1 MDLLTFFSHYR
12 TITSITEVRMS
23 PHIFC
28 RNTCNAGKQKN
39 MRGQPPKC
47 INIAVFVCW
56 GCAEYA
62 CHCRMYLRSTVDII
76 GQCFFTVLRK
86 EWFKMNKKKI
96 ALSAFLIVLIA
107 GICYAVYGHVFDNY
121 DFTGTVWSLV
131 PPVVA
136 IILALITKEV
146 YSSLFVGLV
155 SGALLY
161 SHFNTIDTLEAV
173 FVHGILSGLK
183 GSSNLG
189 ILTFLVTLGVLV
201 SLLSRS
207 GATKAYG
214 RWAGKHIHSRR
225 VAMLSTFALGVVLSV
240 DDYFNTLTAGNV
252 MRPITDSNKISRAKL
267 AYIIDATAAPM
278 CMIMPI
284 SSWAAAVSANV
295 ENVNGVEMFLKAIP
309 FNFYS
314 ILTLAMVVI
323 TSAAQFDFGP
333 MKIHEANAKNG
344 DIYTVPVQET
354 SSDEFKENT
363 KSKLVD
369 LIFPV
374 VLLIVACVSYM
385 LYTGGLFDG
394 KSLIDAFADCNAPLA
409 LSMGALVSVG
419 VTIFYYYMRDLLSFK
434 ELMESVANGFKSMVP
449 AILILIFAWS
459 LSEITV
465 LLGVNE
471 FVSGIFAGSL
481 SGLSSLLPA
490 LVFLVSVGLAF
501 ATGTSWGTMGII
513 LPIVVGIGLDETMTV
528 ISISACL
535 AGAVCGDHC
544 SPISDT
550 NIMSSTAAGCDHLA
564 HVETQL
570 PYAAV
575 VLTISAASY
584 VLAGFVKNAAI
595 CLPISFA
602 VLLVTLFAIKTLT
615 KDKKKAAV

>member
-1 MDLLTFFSHYR
+1 MCLTV
-12 TITSITEVRMS
+12 VRIYGALS
-23 PHIFC
+23 DYF
-28 RNTCNAGKQKN
+28 
-39 MRGQPPKC
+39 
-47 INIAVFVCW
+47 
-56 GCAEYA
+56 
-62 CHCRMYLRSTVDII
+62 
-76 GQCFFTVLRK
+76 GQCFFCCPIERNVLN
-86 EWFKMNKKKI
+86 MKKKI
-96 ALSAFLIVLIA
+96 ALSAILIVLIA
-107 GICYAVYGHVFDNY
+107 GICYAVYGHALDGY
-121 DFTGTVWSLV
+121 DFTGTAWSLL
-131 PPVVA
+131 PPAVA

-146 YSSLFVGLV
+146 YSSLFLGLV

-173 FVHGILSGLK
+173 FMHGIISGLS

-189 ILTFLVTLGVLV
+189 ILTFLVTLGILV

-214 RWAGKHIHSRR
+214 RWASKHIHSRR

-252 MRPITDSNKISRAKL
+252 MRPITDTNKVSRAKL

-333 MKIHEANAKNG
+333 MKLHERNAMNG
-344 DIYTVPVQET
+344 DIFTVPVAGT
-354 SSDEFKENT
+354 TADESTDN
-363 KSKLVD
+363 SKGKLPD

-374 VLLIVACVSYM
+374 ALLIITCISYM
-385 LYTGGLFDG
+385 LYTGGLFEG
-394 KSLIDAFADCNAPLA
+394 KSLIDAFADCNASLA
-409 LSMGALVSVG
+409 LSMGALVTVG
-419 VTIFYYYMRDLLSFK
+419 VTVIYYYMRDLLSFK

-471 FVSGIFAGSL
+471 FVSGVFSGSL
-481 SGLSSLLPA
+481 SGLSSFLPA

-575 VLTISAASY
+575 VLSISVVSY
-584 VLAGFVKNAAI
+584 VLAGIIKNAAI

-602 VLLVTLFAIKTLT
+602 VLFVTLFVIKNLS
-615 KDKKKAAV
+615 KDKIPVEITK

>member
-1 MDLLTFFSHYR
+1 M
-12 TITSITEVRMS
+12 
-23 PHIFC
+23 
-28 RNTCNAGKQKN
+28 
-39 MRGQPPKC
+39 
-47 INIAVFVCW
+47 
-56 GCAEYA
+56 
-62 CHCRMYLRSTVDII
+62 
-76 GQCFFTVLRK
+76 
-86 EWFKMNKKKI
+86 KKKNK
-96 ALSAFLIVLIA
+96 IVLPVFILLMTA
-107 GICYAVYGHVFDNY
+107 GICYAVYGHPFDNY
-121 DFTGTVWSLV
+121 NFIGTAWSLV
-131 PPVVA
+131 PPAAA

-146 YSSLFVGLV
+146 YSSLFLGLV
-155 SGALLY
+155 AGALLY
-161 SHFNTIDTLEAV
+161 SNFNTIDTLEAV
-173 FVHGILSGLK
+173 FVHGIISGLN

-189 ILTFLVTLGVLV
+189 ILTFLVTLGILV

-214 RWAGKHIHSRR
+214 RWAGRHIHSRR

-252 MRPITDSNKISRAKL
+252 MRPITDTNKISRAKL

-314 ILTLAMVVI
+314 LLTLAMVVI
-323 TSAAQFDFGP
+323 TSAFQFDFGP
-333 MKIHEANAKNG
+333 MKLHEKNAKNG
-344 DIYTVPVQET
+344 DVFTVPVSGA
-354 SSDEFKENT
+354 SSEESEED
-363 KSKLVD
+363 SKGSLPD

-374 VLLIVACVSYM
+374 VLLIITCVSYM
-385 LYTGGLFDG
+385 LYTGGLFEG
-394 KSLIDAFADCNAPLA
+394 KSLIDAFADCNASLA
-409 LSMGALVSVG
+409 LSMGALVTVG
-419 VTIFYYYMRDLLSFK
+419 VTIIYYYMRDLLDFK
-434 ELMESVANGFKSMVP
+434 ELMESVASGFKSMVP

-471 FVSGIFAGSL
+471 FVSGVFSGSL
-481 SGLSSLLPA
+481 SGLSSFLPA

-564 HVETQL
+564 HVKTQL

-575 VLTISAASY
+575 VLVISALTY
-584 VLAGFVKNAAI
+584 VLAGIVKNAAI
-595 CLPISFA
+595 CLPIAFA
-602 VLLVTLFAIKTLT
+602 VLIVTLFVIKKLNS
-615 KDKKKAAV
+615 DKKQAAA

>member
-1 MDLLTFFSHYR
+1 M
-12 TITSITEVRMS
+12 I
-23 PHIFC
+23 
-28 RNTCNAGKQKN
+28 CNAGKQKN

-47 INIAVFVCW
+47 ISIAVFVCW
-56 GCAEYA
+56 GCTEYA
-62 CHCRMYLRSTVDII
+62 HHCRKVFTEHCQINI
-76 GQCFFTVLRK
+76 GQCFFTVLKKGRL
-86 EWFKMNKKKI
+86 KMNRKKI
-96 ALSAFLIVLIA
+96 ALSALLVLIIA
-107 GICYAVYGHVFDNY
+107 GICYAVYGHPFDNY
-121 DFTGTVWSLV
+121 DFTGTAWSLV

-136 IILALITKEV
+136 IVLALITKEV
-146 YSSLFVGLV
+146 YSSLFLGLV
-155 SGALLY
+155 AGALLY

-189 ILTFLVTLGVLV
+189 ILTFLVTLGILV

-252 MRPITDSNKISRAKL
+252 MRPITDTNKISRAKL

-333 MKIHEANAKNG
+333 MKLHERNAMNG
-344 DIYTVPVQET
+344 DVFTVPAPET
-354 SSDEFKENT
+354 SSDDTDDNT
-363 KSKLVD
+363 KGKLVD

-374 VLLIVACVSYM
+374 ALLIVACVSYM
-385 LYTGGLFDG
+385 LYTGGLFEG
-394 KSLIDAFADCNAPLA
+394 KSLIDSFADCNASLA

-419 VTIFYYYMRDLLSFK
+419 VTIIYYYMRDLLSFK

-471 FVSGIFAGSL
+471 FVSGVFAGSL

-550 NIMSSTAAGCDHLA
+550 NIMSSTAAGCNHLA

-570 PYAAV
+570 PYALV
-575 VLTISAASY
+575 VLAISTVAY
-584 VLAGFVKNAAI
+584 VLAGIVRNAAI
-595 CLPISFA
+595 CLFVSFA
-602 VLLVTLFAIKTLT
+602 LLFAALFIIRKLSE
-615 KDKKKAAV
+615 KRELSGAK

>member
-1 MDLLTFFSHYR
+1 M
-12 TITSITEVRMS
+12 
-23 PHIFC
+23 
-28 RNTCNAGKQKN
+28 
-39 MRGQPPKC
+39 
-47 INIAVFVCW
+47 
-56 GCAEYA
+56 
-62 CHCRMYLRSTVDII
+62 
-76 GQCFFTVLRK
+76 
-86 EWFKMNKKKI
+86 KKKI
-96 ALSAFLIVLIA
+96 ALSAFLVLAVA
-107 GICYAVYGHVFDNY
+107 GLCYAVYGHSLDNY
-121 DFTGTVWSLV
+121 DFTGTAWSLL
-131 PPVVA
+131 PPAVA
-136 IILALITKEV
+136 IVLALITKEV
-146 YSSLFVGLV
+146 YSSLFLGLV

-161 SHFNTIDTLEAV
+161 SHFNTIDTLESV
-173 FVHGILSGLK
+173 FLDGILSGLS

-189 ILTFLVTLGVLV
+189 ILTFLVTLGILV

-214 RWAGKHIHSRR
+214 RWAGKRIHSRR

-252 MRPITDSNKISRAKL
+252 MRPITDANKISRAKL

-314 ILTLAMVVI
+314 LLTLAMVVF
-323 TSAAQFDFGP
+323 TSAMQFDYGP
-333 MKIHEANAKNG
+333 MKLHEFNAMNG
-344 DIYTVPVQET
+344 DVHTVPAPDT
-354 SSDEFKENT
+354 SSDELVENE
-363 KSKLVD
+363 KGKLID
-369 LIFPV
+369 LLFPV
-374 VLLIVACVSYM
+374 ILLIVSCISYM

-394 KSLIDAFADCNAPLA
+394 KSLIDAFADCNASLA
-409 LSMGALVSVG
+409 LSMGALVTVG
-419 VTIFYYYMRDLLSFK
+419 VTIIYYYMRDLLSFS
-434 ELMESVANGFKSMVP
+434 ELMESVAAGFKSMVP

-465 LLGVNE
+465 LLGVND
-471 FVSGIFAGSL
+471 FVSGVFSGSL
-481 SGLSSLLPA
+481 SGLSSFLPA
-490 LVFLVSVGLAF
+490 LVYLVSVGLAF

-513 LPIVVGIGLDETMTV
+513 LPIVVGIGLDEKMTV
-528 ISISACL
+528 IAISACL

-570 PYAAV
+570 PYAVV
-575 VLTISAASY
+575 VLVISAITY

-595 CLPISFA
+595 CLPVAFA
-602 VLLVTLFAIKTLT
+602 TLFVTLFVIRKIT
-615 KDKKKAAV
+615 KDKMPKQKIKEKELAQKA

>member
-1 MDLLTFFSHYR
+1 
-12 TITSITEVRMS
+12 
-23 PHIFC
+23 
-28 RNTCNAGKQKN
+28 
-39 MRGQPPKC
+39 
-47 INIAVFVCW
+47 
-56 GCAEYA
+56 
-62 CHCRMYLRSTVDII
+62 
-76 GQCFFTVLRK
+76 
-86 EWFKMNKKKI
+86 MNKKKV
-96 ALSAFLIVLIA
+96 ALSAILILIIA
-107 GICYAVYGHVFDNY
+107 GICYAVYGHALDGY
-121 DFTGTVWSLV
+121 DFTGTAWSLV

-146 YSSLFVGLV
+146 YSSLFLGLV

-173 FVHGILSGLK
+173 FVDGILKGLD
-183 GSSNLG
+183 GNSNLG

-201 SLLSRS
+201 SLLSHS
-207 GATKAYG
+207 GATRAYG

-323 TSAAQFDFGP
+323 TSATQFDFGP
-333 MKIHEANAKNG
+333 MKLHEMNAKNG
-344 DIYTVPVQET
+344 DLFTAEPPDT
-354 SSDEFKENT
+354 SSDEPEDSGKG
-363 KSKLVD
+363 KLVD

-374 VLLIVACVSYM
+374 VLLIVTCISYM
-385 LYTGGLFDG
+385 LYTGGLFEG
-394 KSLIDAFADCNAPLA
+394 KSLIDAFADCNASLA
-409 LSMGALVSVG
+409 LSMGALVTVG
-419 VTIFYYYMRDLLSFK
+419 VTVIYYYMRDLLSFK
-434 ELMESVANGFKSMVP
+434 ELMDSVATGFKSMVP

-471 FVSGIFAGSL
+471 FVSGVFSGSL
-481 SGLSSLLPA
+481 SGLSSFLPA

-550 NIMSSTAAGCDHLA
+550 NIMSSTAAGCNHLA
-564 HVETQL
+564 HVQTQL

-575 VLTISAASY
+575 VLVISALSY
-584 VLAGFVKNAAI
+584 ALAGVVRNAAI

-602 VLLVTLFAIKTLT
+602 VLLVTLFVIKTLT
-615 KDKKKAAV
+615 KDKSTVKSEIK

>member
-1 MDLLTFFSHYR
+1 M
-12 TITSITEVRMS
+12 
-23 PHIFC
+23 
-28 RNTCNAGKQKN
+28 
-39 MRGQPPKC
+39 
-47 INIAVFVCW
+47 
-56 GCAEYA
+56 
-62 CHCRMYLRSTVDII
+62 
-76 GQCFFTVLRK
+76 
-86 EWFKMNKKKI
+86 KKKI
-96 ALSAFLIVLIA
+96 AISVLLVAMIA
-107 GICYAVYGHVFDNY
+107 GICYAVYGHALDGY
-121 DFTGTVWSLV
+121 DFTGTAWSLL
-131 PPVVA
+131 PPAVA
-136 IILALITKEV
+136 IVLALITKEV
-146 YSSLFVGLV
+146 YSSLFLGLV

-173 FVHGILSGLK
+173 FVKGIIPGLS

-189 ILTFLVTLGVLV
+189 ILTFLVTLGILV

-214 RWAGKHIHSRR
+214 RWASQHIHSRR
-225 VAMLSTFALGVVLSV
+225 VAMLSTFALGIVLSV

-252 MRPITDSNKISRAKL
+252 MRPITDSNKVSRAKL

-314 ILTLAMVVI
+314 LLTLAMVFI
-323 TSAAQFDFGP
+323 TSAFQFDFGP
-333 MKIHEANAKNG
+333 MKLHEKNAMNG
-344 DIYTVPVQET
+344 DVFTVAAPD
-354 SSDEFKENT
+354 SADEEKTLND
-363 KSKLVD
+363 KGKLLD
-369 LIFPV
+369 LIFPIA
-374 VLLIVACVSYM
+374 LLIITCVSYM
-385 LYTGGLFDG
+385 LYTGGLFEG
-394 KSLIDAFADCNAPLA
+394 KSVIDAFADCNASLG
-409 LSMGALVSVG
+409 LSMGALVTVG
-419 VTIFYYYMRDLLSFK
+419 VTVIYYYMRDLLNFNQ
-434 ELMESVANGFKSMVP
+434 LMESVATGFKSMVP

-471 FVSGIFAGSL
+471 FVSGVFSGSVA
-481 SGLSSLLPA
+481 GLSSFLPA

-513 LPIVVGIGLDETMTV
+513 LPIVVGIGLDSTMTV

-550 NIMSSTAAGCDHLA
+550 NIMSSTAAGCNHLA

-575 VLTISAASY
+575 VLSISFASY
-584 VLAGFVKNAAI
+584 VLAGFVKSAAI
-595 CLPISFA
+595 CLPVAFG
-602 VLLVTLFAIKTLT
+602 VLILTLFIIKKITV
-615 KDKKKAAV
+615 KKTAVD

>member
-1 MDLLTFFSHYR
+1 
-12 TITSITEVRMS
+12 
-23 PHIFC
+23 
-28 RNTCNAGKQKN
+28 
-39 MRGQPPKC
+39 MR
-47 INIAVFVCW
+47 
-56 GCAEYA
+56 
-62 CHCRMYLRSTVDII
+62 
-76 GQCFFTVLRK
+76 FTVVKYYGALSDPFRAGS
-86 EWFKMNKKKI
+86 FFMPATGGLFMKKKI
-96 ALSAFLIVLIA
+96 ALSVFLVLMIV
-107 GICYAVYGHVFDNY
+107 GICIAVYGNVLDGYEFI
-121 DFTGTVWSLV
+121 GTAWSIL

-146 YSSLFVGLV
+146 YSSLFLGLV
-155 SGALLY
+155 AGALLY
-161 SHFNTIDTLEAV
+161 SRFNTIDTLESV
-173 FVHGILSGLK
+173 FTHGIISGLS

-189 ILTFLVTLGVLV
+189 ILTFLVTLGILV

-214 RWAGKHIHSRR
+214 RWASKHIHSRR

-252 MRPITDSNKISRAKL
+252 MRPITDTNKVSRAKL

-314 ILTLAMVVI
+314 LLTLAMVVL
-323 TSAAQFDFGP
+323 TSALQFDFGP
-333 MKIHEANAKNG
+333 MKLHESNALKG
-344 DIYTVPVQET
+344 DVFTVGEPA
-354 SSDEFKENT
+354 SSGEELGGTDKG
-363 KSKLVD
+363 KLVD
-369 LIFPV
+369 LVFPIV
-374 VLLIVACVSYM
+374 ILIITCISYM
-385 LYTGGLFDG
+385 LYTGGLFSG
-394 KSLIDAFADCNAPLA
+394 KSVIDAFADCNASLG
-409 LSMGALVSVG
+409 LSMGSLVTVG
-419 VTIFYYYMRDLLSFK
+419 ITIIYYYMRDLLNFS
-434 ELMESVANGFKSMVP
+434 ELMESVATGFKSMVP

-465 LLGVNE
+465 LLGVND
-471 FVSGIFAGSL
+471 FVSGIFSGSA
-481 SGLSSLLPA
+481 SALSSFLPVI
-490 LVFLVSVGLAF
+490 VFLISVGLAF

-570 PYAAV
+570 PYAAI
-575 VLTISAASY
+575 VLSISAVSY
-584 VLAGFVKNAAI
+584 ILAGFLRKAAI

-602 VLLVTLFAIKTLT
+602 ILICTLLIIRKVT
-615 KDKKKAAV
+615 DKKAA

>member
-1 MDLLTFFSHYR
+1 MREGSRRGLRSLPCACAGGAQNMH
-12 TITSITEVRMS
+12 ITVVS
-23 PHIFC
+23 F
-28 RNTCNAGKQKN
+28 
-39 MRGQPPKC
+39 
-47 INIAVFVCW
+47 
-56 GCAEYA
+56 
-62 CHCRMYLRSTVDII
+62 LRSTVY
-76 GQCFFTVLRK
+76 FRAVLFLLPR
-86 EWFKMNKKKI
+86 EGSFYSMKKKI
-96 ALSAFLIVLIA
+96 ALAAVLAVMIA
-107 GICYAVYGHVFDNY
+107 GICYAVYGHALDGY
-121 DFTGTVWSLV
+121 DFTGTAWSLV
-131 PPVVA
+131 PPAVA
-136 IILALITKEV
+136 IILSLITKEV
-146 YSSLFVGLV
+146 YSSLFLGLV

-161 SHFNTIDTLEAV
+161 AHFNTIDALEAV
-173 FVHGILSGLK
+173 FIDGILPGLGGSG
-183 GSSNLG
+183 NLG
-189 ILTFLVTLGVLV
+189 ILTFLVTLGILI

-207 GATKAYG
+207 GATAAYG
-214 RWAGKHIHSRR
+214 RWAGRHIHSRR

-252 MRPITDSNKISRAKL
+252 MRPITDTNKISRAKL

-314 ILTLAMVVI
+314 LLTLAMVVI
-323 TSAAQFDFGP
+323 TSAMQFDFGP
-333 MKIHEANAKNG
+333 MKLHEKNAKNG
-344 DIYTVPVQET
+344 DVFTVAPIASSADET
-354 SSDEFKENT
+354 ADGGKGR
-363 KSKLVD
+363 LPD

-374 VLLIVACVSYM
+374 ALLIVTCVSYM
-385 LYTGGLFDG
+385 LYTGGLFEG
-394 KSLIDAFADCNAPLA
+394 KSLIDAFADCNASLG
-409 LSMGALVSVG
+409 LSMGALVTVG
-419 VTIFYYYMRDLLSFK
+419 VTVIYYYFRGLLDFK
-434 ELMESVANGFKSMVP
+434 ELMESVATGFKSMVP

-471 FVSGIFAGSL
+471 FVSGVFSGSL
-481 SGLSSLLPA
+481 SGLSSFLPA

-513 LPIVVGIGLDETMTV
+513 LPIVVGIGLDEKMTV

-570 PYAAV
+570 PYAGV
-575 VLTISAASY
+575 VLAISAAVY
-584 VLAGFVKNAAI
+584 VLAGFVRNAAI
-595 CLPISFA
+595 CLPIAFA
-602 VLLVTLFAIKTLT
+602 VLLITLFVIKTLT
-615 KDKKKAAV
+615 KNKASE

>member
-1 MDLLTFFSHYR
+1 
-12 TITSITEVRMS
+12 
-23 PHIFC
+23 
-28 RNTCNAGKQKN
+28 
-39 MRGQPPKC
+39 
-47 INIAVFVCW
+47 
-56 GCAEYA
+56 
-62 CHCRMYLRSTVDII
+62 
-76 GQCFFTVLRK
+76 
-86 EWFKMNKKKI
+86 MNKKKI

-501 ATGTSWGTMGII
+501 ATGTSWGTMALLIPIAGTICTSPETSHLA
-513 LPIVVGIGLDETMTV
+513 LPIIGAILG
-528 ISISACL
+528 
-535 AGAVCGDHC
+535 GAVYGDHI

-550 NIMSSTAAGCDHLA
+550 TILSSTGAGCNHLDH
-564 HVETQL
+564 VSTQL
-570 PYAAV
+570 VYATV
-575 VLTISAASY
+575 VAGCSALGY
-584 VLAGFVKNAAI
+584 LMMGIVGGFVVPFMVALI
-595 CLPISFA
+595 VMLG
-602 VLLVTLFAIKTLT
+602 LLAMFHKQTAKTT
-615 KDKKKAAV
+615 SIDYSNVNH

>member
-1 MDLLTFFSHYR
+1 MFNL
-12 TITSITEVRMS
+12 
-23 PHIFC
+23 
-28 RNTCNAGKQKN
+28 
-39 MRGQPPKC
+39 
-47 INIAVFVCW
+47 
-56 GCAEYA
+56 
-62 CHCRMYLRSTVDII
+62 
-76 GQCFFTVLRK
+76 
-86 EWFKMNKKKI
+86 KKKKV
-96 ALSAFLIVLIA
+96 ALAAILLVILA
-107 GICYAVYGHVFDNY
+107 GICYAVYGHAIDGY
-121 DFTGTVWSLV
+121 DFTGTAWSLV
-131 PPVVA
+131 PPAVA

-146 YSSLFVGLV
+146 YSSLFLGLV

-173 FVHGILSGLK
+173 FVHGILSGLD

-189 ILTFLVTLGVLV
+189 ILTFLVTLGILV

-333 MKIHEANAKNG
+333 MKVHERNAKNG
-344 DIYTVPVQET
+344 DIFTVPAPET
-354 SSDEFKENT
+354 SSVEADDN
-363 KSKLVD
+363 SKGKLPD
-369 LIFPV
+369 LIIPV
-374 VLLIVACVSYM
+374 VLLIVSCISYM
-385 LYTGGLFDG
+385 LYTGGLFEG
-394 KSLIDAFADCNAPLA
+394 KSLIDAFADCNASLA
-409 LSMGALVSVG
+409 LSMGALVTVG
-419 VTIFYYYMRDLLSFK
+419 FTVIYYYMRDLLSFK

-471 FVSGIFAGSL
+471 FVSGVFSGSL
-481 SGLSSLLPA
+481 AGLSSFLPA
-490 LVFLVSVGLAF
+490 IVFLVSVGLAF

-513 LPIVVGIGLDETMTV
+513 LPIVVGIGLDQTMTV

-584 VLAGFVKNAAI
+584 VLAGFIKNAAI

-602 VLLVTLFAIKTLT
+602 ILLVTLFVIKNIT
-615 KDKKKAAV
+615 KDKKTVEA

>member
-1 MDLLTFFSHYR
+1 MFIL
-12 TITSITEVRMS
+12 
-23 PHIFC
+23 
-28 RNTCNAGKQKN
+28 
-39 MRGQPPKC
+39 
-47 INIAVFVCW
+47 
-56 GCAEYA
+56 
-62 CHCRMYLRSTVDII
+62 
-76 GQCFFTVLRK
+76 
-86 EWFKMNKKKI
+86 KKKI
-96 ALSAFLIVLIA
+96 ALSAILLVIIA
-107 GICYAVYGHVFDNY
+107 GICYAVYGHAIDGY
-121 DFTGTVWSLV
+121 DFTGTAWSLV
-131 PPVVA
+131 PPAVA

-146 YSSLFVGLV
+146 YSSLFLGLV

-161 SHFNTIDTLEAV
+161 SHFNTIDTLESV
-173 FVHGILSGLK
+173 FVHGILSGLD

-189 ILTFLVTLGVLV
+189 ILTFLVTLGILV

-333 MKIHEANAKNG
+333 MKVHESNAKNG
-344 DIYTVPVQET
+344 DIFTVPAPET
-354 SSDEFKENT
+354 SADNSDEN
-363 KSKLVD
+363 SKGKLPD
-369 LIFPV
+369 LIIPV
-374 VLLIVACVSYM
+374 VLLIVSCISYM
-385 LYTGGLFDG
+385 LYTGGLFEG
-394 KSLIDAFADCNAPLA
+394 KSLIDAFADCNASLA
-409 LSMGALVSVG
+409 LSMGALVTVG
-419 VTIFYYYMRDLLSFK
+419 FTVIYYYMRDLLSFK
-434 ELMESVANGFKSMVP
+434 ELMESVASGFKSMVP

-471 FVSGIFAGSL
+471 FVSGVFSGSL
-481 SGLSSLLPA
+481 AGLSSFLPA
-490 LVFLVSVGLAF
+490 IVFLVSVGLAF

-595 CLPISFA
+595 CLPISFLTL
-602 VLLVTLFAIKTLT
+602 VLTLFVIKRITR
-615 KDKKKAAV
+615 DKKPVEA